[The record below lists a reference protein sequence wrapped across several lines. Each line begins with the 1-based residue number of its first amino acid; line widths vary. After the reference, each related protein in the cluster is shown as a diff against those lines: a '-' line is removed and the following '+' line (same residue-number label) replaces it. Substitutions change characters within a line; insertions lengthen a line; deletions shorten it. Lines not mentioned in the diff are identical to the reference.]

1 MVIRKSGLLYKSF
14 YILQKDLH
22 QEFRTRYAINA
33 IFLFAITTLVV
44 VSFSI
49 GAAELS
55 QNILSSLLWI
65 IIFFSAMTGLSH
77 VFVREEEQQTAD
89 TLKLVAPPVAIYLGK
104 LLFNILLLLGL
115 ELILIPLY
123 VVFMDMSV
131 GNLPVF
137 ILMIVLGSTGVSA
150 VATIMAAIISRTS
163 AKGAL
168 FAVLSFPVML
178 PVLILSIQGTAL
190 AIQGSSISAGTDE
203 IQMLLLFIIVIV
215 TASILLFEFVWIL

>member
-1 MVIRKSGLLYKSF
+1 VIRKSGFLYKSL

-33 IFLFAITTLVV
+33 ILLFAVTTLVV

-55 QNILSSLLWI
+55 KNTLSSLLWI

-89 TLKLVAPPVAIYLGK
+89 TLRLVASPSAIFVGK
-104 LLFNILLLLGL
+104 WLFNILLLLGL

-123 VVFMDMSV
+123 MVFMDMTV
-131 GNLPVF
+131 GNLSAF
-137 ILMIVLGSTGVSA
+137 TLMIVLGSMGVSS

-190 AIQGSSISAGTDE
+190 AIQGNSISAGMDE